1 MKITPSKN
9 VIWIIWLILSILLL
23 TALSACSDKNDQ
35 FAIWIGGSPQEVD
48 FWQKVIND
56 FNNETNSNLI
66 LVRQPT
72 YTDQRKQSLTISLE
86 GKQTNPDLFLMDVV
100 WISQFTQ
107 SGWLEPLNNYADKTK
122 FDTAPF
128 FNRVLNLV
136 DKFDNKLYALPVFMD
151 VALLYYRTDLID
163 KPPETWEQLKDL
175 SIRIQKEER
184 INNKNFNGFVWQ
196 GAQYEGLVCSFLEFI
211 ASNGGAILQS
221 DSIKIDSKQN
231 EIALQFMQELIHKNK
246 ISPENT
252 YTEMKEEEVRR
263 EFQKGNALFERNW
276 TYAWKLHNSE
286 DSNVKGK
293 VGMTILPHFDGHK
306 SVSTLGGWHIGISK
320 YSDKKEKAWKFIQYV
335 TSYKVQKE
343 MVLDIGWNPGRKD
356 VYTDEELNRRLPHLK
371 TLEYVFDNTVAR
383 PTVPYYSS
391 ISEVIQRNVNNC
403 LANKISPKDALKE
416 MEKGIKEII
425 KIYGG

>member
-1 MKITPSKN
+1 MKFIELKN
-9 VIWIIWLILSILLL
+9 VIRIIWLILSILLL
-23 TALSACSDKNDQ
+23 TVLSSCSGKNDQ
-35 FAIWIGGSPQEVD
+35 FSIWIGGSPQEVD
-48 FWQKVIND
+48 FWQKVVND
-56 FNNETNSNLI
+56 FNEETHSNLI

-72 YTDQRKQSLTISLE
+72 YTDQRKQGLIISLE
-86 GKQTNPDLFLMDVV
+86 GRQTNPDLFLMDVV
-100 WISQFTQ
+100 WISQFIQ
-107 SGWLEPLNNYADKTK
+107 SGWLESLNSYADKTK
-122 FDTAPF
+122 FDTSPF

-136 DKFDNKLYALPVFMD
+136 DKFEGKLYALPVFMD

-163 KPPETWEQLKDL
+163 KPPETWEQLKNL
-175 SIRIQKEER
+175 SIRIQKQER
-184 INNKNFNGFVWQ
+184 INNKNFNSFVWE

-211 ASNGGAILQS
+211 ASNGGAILQN
-221 DSIKIDSKQN
+221 DSIKIDSEQN
-231 EIALQFMQELIHKNK
+231 KIALQFMQDLIHKYK

-276 TYAWKLHNSE
+276 TYAWKLHNSD

-293 VGMTILPHFDGHK
+293 VGMTILPHFNGHK

-320 YSDKKEKAWKFIQYV
+320 YSDRKEKAWRFIQYV
-335 TSYKVQKE
+335 SSYKVQKE

-356 VYTDEELNRRLPHLK
+356 VYTDEELNRKLPHLK

-416 MEKGIKEII
+416 MKKGIKEII
-425 KIYGG
+425 KIYGE